1 MHQILPYPLWVGH
14 AGSGLD
20 YQPVFDAG
28 IEALIQLAAEEPPP
42 LPPREVVCCRIPL
55 VDGGG
60 NREPLLKLA
69 IGTVVGLLRLRV
81 PTLVFCGA
89 GLSRAPAVAAAA
101 LSLVHGTAP
110 ALCLERIADHHH
122 TDVSTALWRDIT
134 ALLPSLQTSGW
145 G

>member
-14 AGSGLD
+14 AGAGRD
-20 YQPVFDAG
+20 FQPVFAAG
-28 IEALIQLAAEEPPP
+28 IEALIQLAAEEPPS

-69 IGTVVGLLRLRV
+69 IGTVATLLRLRI
-81 PTLVFCGA
+81 PTLVYCGA

-101 LSLVHGTAP
+101 LALIHGMSPVH
-110 ALCLERIADHHH
+110 CLERIAEHHH
-122 TDVSTALWRDIT
+122 TDVSTALWHDIT
-134 ALLPSLQTSGW
+134 VLLPSLQPPA
-145 G
+145 